1 MTSAKLFNQIKAFI
15 NKPLK
20 ITINLIS
27 NVLLIFQIYSQR
39 INFMVYSSDI
49 VQKLATLDMKEQM
62 SNSNTPVLAFYS
74 QHFSF

>member
-62 SNSNTPVLAFYS
+62 SNSKTPVLAFYS